1 MSEVYCDEFVQEL
14 PREDSFLEFLHERE
28 ENACWVRWK
37 VQDLKVR
44 ALESDPDLIESLQES
59 YEETGV
65 ASIIEDTLKNTGL
78 TVEAEACYPLR
89 NCAIKTL
96 MDRARISGNAL
107 RKVKKPV
114 FAEILNRCLKV
125 GQGDALLRL
134 ADGKVSEVLSGDA
147 KDYSIL
153 PIPEL
158 FQRTVE
164 YLDRQFPGKTFAGGC
179 YSHAQVTALWEL
191 TDSMDMLDAYRDA
204 LRAHGC
210 TVDDFRPALRLTSS
224 DVGVSSANLYPTIFK
239 GAEDRLITLGN
250 PLKVKHKNGATLED
264 FDKNLNLIFA
274 QYAHAVDRLT
284 ALLDI
289 EILYPY
295 TTLLRVMK
303 FLGLG
308 KKLALET
315 ADLHNAQYGPVPCSA
330 HDLYCDINEILY
342 TLQSNGA
349 DSTRIASME
358 ETIARAMNINW
369 PDYDMPGEFAW

>member
-1 MSEVYCDEFVQEL
+1 MSEVYCDEFVREIFGENIFL
-14 PREDSFLEFLHERE
+14 NFLREREDHAMWLH
-28 ENACWVRWK
+28 WK

-44 ALESDPDLIESLQES
+44 ALESDPDLIESLQQS

-107 RKVKKPV
+107 KKVKKSV

-134 ADGKVSEVLSGDA
+134 ADGKVSAVLSGDA
-147 KDYSIL
+147 QDYSIL
-153 PIPEL
+153 PMPEL

-164 YLDRQFPGKTFAGGC
+164 YLDRQFPSKLFTGGC

-191 TDSMDMLDAYRDA
+191 TGSMDMLDAYREA

-250 PLKVKHKNGATLED
+250 PLKVKHKNEATLED
-264 FDKNLNLIFA
+264 FEKNLDLIFA

-284 ALLDI
+284 GLLDI
-289 EILYPY
+289 EILHPY
-295 TTLLRVMK
+295 TTLLRIMK
-303 FLGLG
+303 FLGFG

-330 HDLYCDINEILY
+330 HDLYCDLNEILY
-342 TLQSNGA
+342 TLQCDGA
-349 DSTRIASME
+349 HSIKIASME
-358 ETIARAMNINW
+358 ETISRAMNIHW